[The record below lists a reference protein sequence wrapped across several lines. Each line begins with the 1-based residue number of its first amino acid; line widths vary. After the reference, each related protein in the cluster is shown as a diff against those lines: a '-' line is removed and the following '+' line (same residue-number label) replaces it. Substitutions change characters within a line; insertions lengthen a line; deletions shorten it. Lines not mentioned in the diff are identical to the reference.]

1 MKSAIAENVK
11 KIIREKCLKQ
21 GALAEKAG
29 YDCKK
34 FSNMLNGRKVITDV
48 DVIKIANALEVAP
61 NDLYG
66 IAEKQAPIGAGGEG

>member
-66 IAEKQAPIGAGGEG
+66 IADNQAAGAGGEG

>member
-11 KIIREKCLKQ
+11 KIIRKKCLKQ

-34 FSNMLNGRKVITDV
+34 FSNMLNGRKVITDI

-66 IAEKQAPIGAGGEG
+66 ITEDQTVGVGGEG

>member
-11 KIIREKCLKQ
+11 KIIRKKCLKQ

-66 IAEKQAPIGAGGEG
+66 ITEDQTVRAGGEV

>member
-66 IAEKQAPIGAGGEG
+66 ITEDQTVGVGGEG

>member
-66 IAEKQAPIGAGGEG
+66 IADNQATGVEGEG